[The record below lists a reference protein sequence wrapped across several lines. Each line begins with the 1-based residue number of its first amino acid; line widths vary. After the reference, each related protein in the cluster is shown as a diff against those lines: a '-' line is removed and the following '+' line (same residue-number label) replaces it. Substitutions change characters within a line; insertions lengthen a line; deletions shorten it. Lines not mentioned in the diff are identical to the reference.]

1 MEHKMAPWR
10 VVPLRERDVS
20 LASRQEQ
27 VLTWMQQNI
36 ALRKTR
42 IISPQNASL
51 LLPSLKYLTLYFRN
65 ENCGFTNNLK
75 KKKKKQ
81 KKKFCTSLVF
91 QWLRIY
97 FPV

>member
-1 MEHKMAPWR
+1 MEHKMAPWT

-20 LASRQEQ
+20 RASRQEQ

-65 ENCGFTNNLK
+65 ENCGSTSNLK
-75 KKKKKQ
+75 KKK
-81 KKKFCTSLVF
+81 LVLP
-91 QWLRIY
+91 WRSSA
-97 FPV
+97 